1 MLIPKIIHQVWSGKY
16 GPVLPK
22 FAEFAESW
30 KKHHPDW
37 DYVLWDEKA
46 MNELVEEK
54 FPQYRKQYEHLPF
67 DIQRWDVIRYLIL
80 FTYGG
85 LYADLDYQCLKPFDA
100 ILDKQMCCMGLEPAS
115 HAQMIN
121 KHFCIGNALM
131 ASVSAHPFFKEL
143 IMAVLKEDLVYDR
156 QQNPIQW
163 IISTTG
169 PVILTDIWFKYADK
183 ESIMLLNDTLV
194 APFSKPEAME
204 FMMDSSHKNWQ
215 QKLEKA
221 MAIHYFMGT
230 WLK

>member
-16 GPVLPK
+16 EAIPPK
-22 FAEFAESW
+22 FTEFAESW

-37 DYVLWDEKA
+37 KYVLWDEKA

-85 LYADLDYQCLKPFDA
+85 LYADLDYQCLKPFDV
-100 ILDKQMCCMGLEPAS
+100 ILENQMCCMGMEPAF
-115 HAQMIN
+115 HAQIAK

-131 ASVSAHPFFKEL
+131 ATVSAHPFFKEL
-143 IMAVLKEDLVYDR
+143 IMVVFKEDLVYNE
-156 QQNPIQW
+156 QQDFLKW
-163 IISTTG
+163 VVATTG
-169 PVILTDIWFKYADK
+169 PVMLTDTWLKYEDK
-183 ESIMLLNDTLV
+183 KSITFLSDTLV

-204 FMMDSSHKNWQ
+204 FMKDPAHKRWQ
-215 QKLEKA
+215 KRVEEA
-221 MAIHYFMGT
+221 MAIHYYTGT